1 MNPSLSSLFN
11 PRDLQGARA
20 RTRSLI
26 AAGSLII
33 MVMGLGWALYFA
45 LRGNL
50 VIFGLEWIMAAIGLV
65 IFRLQRKGH
74 ERYAAGLL
82 FSTVFVVIL
91 VFSLF
96 LDLPSVAAPRTS
108 HLYFLAMA
116 MCAYYVLHE
125 DPSWLRLG
133 VPLIFAGAFYFFA
146 CTHWGIHTQYAMTDS
161 VRVMGTWVNAA
172 GAMLVLGLTLYLMN
186 TDPTMRSELHAAMR
200 DGLASR
206 HFVLFYQP
214 QVDAQGLVVG
224 AEALLRWKDPVRGM
238 VSPAEFIPHAERTGF
253 ILPLGAWVLHEA
265 CARLALWK
273 NQPEFARLKLSVN
286 VSAYQLRQPDF
297 VEAVQT
303 ALEHS
308 GAPPDKLKL
317 ELTESMLVKDI
328 EDLITK
334 MDALAQIGVGF
345 SLDDFGTGY
354 SSLAYLKR
362 LPLNTLKIDRSF
374 IQDIPTSSQDM
385 EIVQAIIL
393 MAHTLHLQVVTEGVE
408 TTQQFEFLNQFG
420 CDFIQGYLLS
430 RPVPFEALQEILE
443 QLDKRPVPAAD
454 HTTFV
459 LTRQ

>member
-354 SSLAYLKR
+354 SSLSYLKR
-362 LPLNTLKIDRSF
+362 LPLRQLKID
-374 IQDIPTSSQDM
+374 
-385 EIVQAIIL
+385 QAFVRDVETDKNAATI
-393 MAHTLHLQVVTEGVE
+393 AKTLISLGHSLGLTVVAEGVE
-408 TTQQFEFLNQFG
+408 TRQQHAFLQSLG
-420 CDFIQGYLLS
+420 CRVFQGFLFS
-430 RPVPFEALQEILE
+430 RPVDVEAFEL
-443 QLDKRPVPAAD
+443 VAAQNCA
-454 HTTFV
+454 V
-459 LTRQ
+459 